1 MNCSIIFPMLSTKS
15 LELKENL
22 SKRKSEVDKCTI
34 PPSKEPRIETETDK
48 GKEEV
53 ANSFNTY
60 QYWKDPLP
68 DISIELGT
76 NIANPRQAE

>member
-1 MNCSIIFPMLSTKS
+1 MLSTKS
-15 LELKENL
+15 LELKENF
-22 SKRKSEVDKCTI
+22 SKRKSEVDKCTTPP

-68 DISIELGT
+68 DISFELGKNT
-76 NIANPRQAE
+76 VNPLQAE